1 MAENV
6 QEVELVTEDSYHAQQ
21 LEDDRQRQA
30 LEAQTQAFLKEH
42 RPESDRRKLRDEGL
56 Y

>member
-6 QEVELVTEDSYHAQQ
+6 QEVELVTVDPYLAQQ

-42 RPESDRRKLRDEGL
+42 RPESDRSELRAQGL